1 MIIDTTYL
9 LPLAGIDVETDLLRA
24 IVEGKVK
31 TPISLAEL
39 KVSLI
44 SLFELQAKAAKLEI
58 PVERVVE
65 AVEAI
70 VNAFEVIPFTGSD
83 IIRAAFRLRRRLRD
97 YVDCII
103 AGTAIAL
110 GEDLVT
116 EDTDIHSIAGELESE
131 YGIKIYSYRS
141 LVKTS
146 SSKN

>member
-24 IVEGKVK
+24 IVEGRARVG
-31 TPISLAEL
+31 LDEL

-44 SLFELQAKAAKLEI
+44 SLFELQAKAAKLGI

-65 AVEAI
+65 AIEAVVES
-70 VNAFEVIPFTGSD
+70 FEVVPFTRPD
-83 IIRAAFRLRRRLRD
+83 VVRAAFRLRRALRD
-97 YVDCII
+97 YVDCVV

-116 EDTDIHSIAGELESE
+116 EDQDIHGIADELEAE
-131 YGIKIYSYRS
+131 YGIKVYSYRS
-141 LVKTS
+141 LVGTS
-146 SSKN
+146 SGEVG